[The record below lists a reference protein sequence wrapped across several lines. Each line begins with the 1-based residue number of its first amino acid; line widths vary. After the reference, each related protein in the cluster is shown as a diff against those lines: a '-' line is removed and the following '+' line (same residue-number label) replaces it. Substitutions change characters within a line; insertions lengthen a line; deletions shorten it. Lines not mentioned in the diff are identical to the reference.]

1 MAVVPNAALYN
12 MELLFWQKKFVDSCK
27 KYQSSLKES
36 LQENPY
42 SLKEIAVFLFPFDIG
57 FLSSFVSSSSRSNR
71 SIFSEILRFSELLA
85 ASTAAFF
92 FFLFR
97 WALSLR
103 LNGFTKSSRTLLFL
117 FLFLACFLHLH

>member
-42 SLKEIAVFLFPFDIG
+42 SLKETAVFLFPFDIG

-92 FFLFR
+92 FLLIPVGSI
-97 WALSLR
+97 A
-103 LNGFTKSSRTLLFL
+103 SSEWI
-117 FLFLACFLHLH
+117 HQV